1 MKLNDKY
8 DNIKLNDIKLNDIKL
23 NDIKLNNIKLN
34 DKYYY
39 KYIKYKKKYL
49 QFFYFKK
56 TQI

>member
-8 DNIKLNDIKLNDIKL
+8 DNIKLNDIKL

-39 KYIKYKKKYL
+39 KYLKYKKKYL